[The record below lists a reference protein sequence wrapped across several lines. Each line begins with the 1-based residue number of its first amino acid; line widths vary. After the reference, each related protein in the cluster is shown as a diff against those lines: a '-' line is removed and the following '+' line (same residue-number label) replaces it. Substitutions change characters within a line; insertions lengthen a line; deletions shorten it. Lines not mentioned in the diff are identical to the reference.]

1 MSMSPHSISIIVPA
15 YNEASRIGK
24 LLDVLN
30 GLGRSQF
37 QIIVVDDGSTDETS
51 KVVSQYPDI
60 ACIRHSMNQGK
71 GAAMATG
78 IENASGD
85 IILFIDADLV
95 GFRVDQVQ
103 LLIHPLLSG
112 VSQASMGYLDNIIDG
127 FFGKPL
133 CGNRAYFRSDLVP
146 LVEEMKSKRY
156 RVEIFLNYHLH
167 DRSYSIKCLNGVTQ
181 PLQTGKYKG
190 TTGYYRFFY
199 IIWQV
204 WLELIAYPSI
214 FRSIHW
220 AYLQYYFV

>member
-1 MSMSPHSISIIVPA
+1 
-15 YNEASRIGK
+15 
-24 LLDVLN
+24 
-30 GLGRSQF
+30 
-37 QIIVVDDGSTDETS
+37 
-51 KVVSQYPDI
+51 
-60 ACIRHSMNQGK
+60 
-71 GAAMATG
+71 
-78 IENASGD
+78 
-85 IILFIDADLV
+85 
-95 GFRVDQVQ
+95 
-103 LLIHPLLSG
+103 
-112 VSQASMGYLDNIIDG
+112 LDNIIDG

-190 TTGYYRFFY
+190 KTGYYRFFY

>member
-1 MSMSPHSISIIVPA
+1 MSSNIISIIVPA

-24 LLDVLN
+24 MLDVLN

>member
-1 MSMSPHSISIIVPA
+1 
-15 YNEASRIGK
+15 
-24 LLDVLN
+24 
-30 GLGRSQF
+30 
-37 QIIVVDDGSTDETS
+37 
-51 KVVSQYPDI
+51 
-60 ACIRHSMNQGK
+60 
-71 GAAMATG
+71 MATG

-95 GFRVDQVQ
+95 GFRVDQVTQ
-103 LLIHPLLSG
+103 LVNPLLSR

-167 DRSYSIKCLNGVTQ
+167 DRTYSMNRLYGVTQ
-181 PLQTGKYKG
+181 PLQPAKYKG
-190 TTGYYRFFY
+190 VKGYFRFFY